1 MLLQAISNFFSTYHS
16 KQTFWL
22 GYSGGLDSRV
32 LLALCA
38 RYHQMTPIQL
48 KVIHIHHGLHP
59 HADVWALHCAD
70 ICKHYN
76 FDFIEH
82 AIQIKLHPGDSL
94 EEIAREER
102 YSVFA
107 NYMADGDVLLTAHQQ
122 DDQAET
128 VLLQLLRG
136 AGLKGLAAMPLVTT
150 FSRGFHAR
158 PLLDFPRV
166 TLQHYAE
173 QYQLKWIDDPSNEDH
188 RFMRNYIRQE
198 ILPRLKQRW
207 PKATHLLARSAA
219 HCAEAQVLLEDMSK
233 TIRVKT
239 AGSQVNTLSVA
250 KLLHL
255 DQAKQRLVLRTWLS
269 KLACL
274 MPDQKKLTSICQT
287 VLLAKH
293 DRTPCVRWHNVELRR
308 FRDDLYL
315 VPQLLPHDTQQV
327 LDWDMTKPLSMP
339 GLGMLT
345 AVLNKGNGLR
355 VDIKRVSV
363 RFRCGGEAY
372 HLGKRGKQY
381 LKNLFQEWGVPPWER
396 NRIPL
401 IFVGEQLAMVLG
413 YYLADDFAVKQDEM
427 GYEIGFVTGE
437 LQINLKS

>member
-269 KLACL
+269 KLGCL
-274 MPDQKKLTSICQT
+274 MPDQKKLTSI
-287 VLLAKH
+287 
-293 DRTPCVRWHNVELRR
+293 
-308 FRDDLYL
+308 
-315 VPQLLPHDTQQV
+315 
-327 LDWDMTKPLSMP
+327 
-339 GLGMLT
+339 
-345 AVLNKGNGLR
+345 LNKGNGLL